1 MKAYED
7 IIIKPYITEKSSS
20 ESAMGKYTF
29 VVAYGATKIEI
40 KHAVEKLFDVK
51 VLSVNTMN
59 YDGKKKRMGVHQGT
73 RSKWKKAIV
82 KIDVNAQAG
91 SYLTKGGK
99 SVASNKKYKTAIEE
113 FGFVQ

>member
-7 IIIKPYITEKSSS
+7 IILKPYITEKSSS
-20 ESAMGKYTF
+20 EAAMGKYTF
-29 VVAYGATKIEI
+29 VVAYNATKVEI
-40 KHAVEKLFDVK
+40 KYAVENLFDVK
-51 VLSVNTMN
+51 VLSVNTMT

-73 RSKWKKAIV
+73 RSRWKKAIV
-82 KIDVNAQAG
+82 KIDLNAQAG

-99 SVASNKKYKTAIEE
+99 AVASNKKYKTAIEA